1 MNSTV
6 QMYHCFEGTDTG
18 SPALVY
24 RESGTGVPD
33 FATIC
38 CSDLADFIKKAIELE
53 TIESPEDLYGD
64 DDDLILDEYIEREK
78 RGLLYMKKHPEIRKI
93 VEEQIGKPITSIWK
107 MLKCDT
113 TKVKT
118 HNREVLILIS
128 KCGIYTSQGKRVL
141 LATRAVVNGRKA
153 VAYVKNGQLQ
163 GYEYLDDFN
172 EQCYSGPYMTFEDK
186 KEQLRM

>member
-1 MNSTV
+1 MRTQRTRLCGMRN
-6 QMYHCFEGTDTG
+6 
-18 SPALVY
+18 L
-24 RESGTGVPD
+24 R
-33 FATIC
+33 
-38 CSDLADFIKKAIELE
+38 IKNK
-53 TIESPEDLYGD
+53 
-64 DDDLILDEYIEREK
+64 
-78 RGLLYMKKHPEIRKI
+78 
-93 VEEQIGKPITSIWK
+93 
-107 MLKCDT
+107 
-113 TKVKT
+113 
-118 HNREVLILIS
+118 EVLTLVS